1 MNILFVHQN
10 FPGQFKFLAPAM
22 VARGHVVK
30 ALCLRKDVTSPWQG
44 IELISYPVQ
53 RNSTRGI
60 HPWLIDFET
69 KVIRAEAAMQAAQ
82 RLAEQGFVPDI
93 ILAHPG
99 WGESLF
105 LKRVWP
111 TSRLALYA
119 EFFYGEGAD
128 TQFDPEFEPLASVS
142 EACRLE
148 LKNLNHELQFA
159 KADAAIS
166 PTEWQASTFPA
177 AIRSRITVIHEGIDT
192 TRLCPD
198 PHVKWV
204 LPTGRVLTRSDTVI
218 TFVSRHLEPYR
229 GYHRF
234 IRLLPELL
242 RQHPQAHVLVVGGDG
257 VSYGAPPPAG
267 TTWKQHFWQEVA
279 AQVDVDRVHFLG
291 QLPYDM
297 FKTVLQI
304 STAHVYLTYPFVL
317 SWSLLEAMSC
327 GCAIVASATPPLQ
340 EVINHESNG
349 LLVDFFD
356 HDGWLIALGRV
367 LTTPSLREAL
377 GRSARATAVSCYDM
391 QSQCLPRQIAWLEA
405 L

>member
-1 MNILFVHQN
+1 MKILFVHQN

-22 VARGHVVK
+22 VMRGHVVK
-30 ALCLRKDVTSPWQG
+30 ALCLRKDMPSPWHG
-44 IELISYPVQ
+44 VELISYPIQ

-82 RLAEQGFVPDI
+82 RLAEQGFVPDVI
-93 ILAHPG
+93 VAHPG

-105 LKRVWP
+105 LNRVWP
-111 TSRLALYA
+111 NSRLALYA

-128 TQFDPEFEPLASVS
+128 TQFDPEFEPPPSLS

-159 KADAAIS
+159 KAHAAIS
-166 PTEWQASTFPA
+166 PTQWQASTFPSA
-177 AIRSRITVIHEGIDT
+177 TRSKITVIHEGIDT
-192 TRLCPD
+192 SRLCPD
-198 PHVKWV
+198 PAVQWV
-204 LPTGRVLTRSDTVI
+204 LPSGRVLTRSDTVI

-242 RQHPQAHVLVVGGDG
+242 REHPHAHVLIVGGDG
-257 VSYGAPPPAG
+257 VSYGAPPPDG

-279 AQVDVDRVHFLG
+279 SQVDVDRVHFLG
-291 QLPYDM
+291 QLPYEM

-327 GCAIVASATPPLQ
+327 GCTIVASATAPLQ
-340 EVINHESNG
+340 EVIQSEVNG

-356 HDGWLIALGRV
+356 HEGWLAALRRV
-367 LTTPSLREAL
+367 LNNPGLCEAL
-377 GRSARATAVSCYDM
+377 GRSARATAVSSYDL
-391 QSQCLPRQIAWLEA
+391 QSQCLPRQIEWLEG